1 MKGATL
7 TFESSLLAKPFAEKS
22 SGVDFVRN
30 ASTDGLGVYKLAFK
44 DDGTTE
50 PPSSDNWN
58 LTVMHTNDTHAHLD
72 EAARRATKIKEI
84 RAESKNNI
92 LLDAGDVFSGD
103 LYFTKWQGLADL
115 KLMNLMKYDA
125 MTFGN
130 HEFDKG
136 PSVLR
141 QFLTGDA
148 SDVDPKNRHQFEKP
162 RFPVVSSNVDVSKE
176 KQLSDLVKKPASF
189 KAGEKK
195 EAGIYPYI
203 LLDVNGEKVAVFGL
217 TTEDTAITSSRRS

>member
-1 MKGATL
+1 MNKTINPSADQNWSIAPIKGATV

-22 SGVDFVRN
+22 SSVDFIRN

-50 PPSSDNWN
+50 PPATDNWH

-72 EAARRATKIKEI
+72 DAARRATKIKEV
-84 RAESKNNI
+84 RAQSENNI

-148 SDVDPKNRHQFEKP
+148 SSVDAKTVISLKNRTSRSCHQ
-162 RFPVVSSNVDVSKE
+162 
-176 KQLSDLVKKPASF
+176 
-189 KAGEKK
+189 
-195 EAGIYPYI
+195 
-203 LLDVNGEKVAVFGL
+203 
-217 TTEDTAITSSRRS
+217 T

>member
-1 MKGATL
+1 MT
-7 TFESSLLAKPFAEKS
+7 
-22 SGVDFVRN
+22 
-30 ASTDGLGVYKLAFK
+30 
-44 DDGTTE
+44 
-50 PPSSDNWN
+50 
-58 LTVMHTNDTHAHLD
+58 
-72 EAARRATKIKEI
+72 
-84 RAESKNNI
+84 
-92 LLDAGDVFSGD
+92 

-136 PSVLR
+136 PTVLR

-148 SDVDPKNRHQFEKP
+148 SSVDAKNRHQFEKP
-162 RFPVVSSNVDVSKE
+162 HFPIVSSNVNVSKE
-176 KQLSDLVKKPASF
+176 KQLRDLVKKPATF

-217 TTEDTAITSSRRS
+217 TTEDTAITSSSGPNIQFQDAYKKAKETVKTIQTEEKINKIIALTHIGYNRDLELAQKVDGIDLIIGRSYPHPC